1 VVVVVGRKGLIGIV
15 VGFSRV
21 LKAAADWLDFGF

>member
-1 VVVVVGRKGLIGIV
+1 VVVGGRKGLIGIV

-21 LKAAADWLDFGF
+21 LKAAADLA

>member
-1 VVVVVGRKGLIGIV
+1 VGGRKGLIGIV

-21 LKAAADWLDFGF
+21 LKAAADLA